1 MRGAKTDSNVTDVS
15 DAQQRTVKGKLPR
28 NIVVALGTIAAVLVG
43 ALGYYFQ
50 SISEAQHD
58 EKAEQERAEQIR
70 ARAGSSEGAQNLE
83 QTIRDQAE
91 RARQEAERQRKQATP
106 ADTGKTPLLTASDLT
121 AGAKAAPAPDAKQNE
136 KDSIFT
142 APIYKSGVRKSQL
155 EGKGGTVPDVTDP
168 AQMRVLQQQAA
179 ARASAAA
186 AAASQGQEGAGPAVS
201 ADRQFLRDA
210 GAMTTQRTSFDG
222 KLPRCTLSR
231 GFVIPATFV
240 GGLNS
245 DKPGEF
251 RASVSQ
257 DVYDTVKGDCKI
269 IPAGTTLV
277 GMYSADIAVGQERLL
292 TAFVRMQLPNGKT
305 VPLLGMQGADPDG
318 TAGNTGDVNNH
329 FLKIFGGALVIGAL
343 SLRFNDNP
351 TTTTVG
357 PAGLVAYGNAAGQV
371 ATQTAQTILNRN
383 QNIRPTIST
392 EPGQSMLVQVKHDIV
407 LEPYRD

>member
-1 MRGAKTDSNVTDVS
+1 MRAPKKDSNVTDVT
-15 DAQQRTVKGKLPR
+15 DAQHRTVKGKLPR
-28 NIVVALGTIAAVLVG
+28 NIVLALGAVAAVLVG

-58 EKAEQERAEQIR
+58 EKAEQDRAEQIR
-70 ARAGSSEGAQNLE
+70 ARASSSEGSQNLE

-91 RARQEAERQRKQATP
+91 KARAEAERQRKLATP
-106 ADTGKTPLLTASDLT
+106 PDTGKTPLLNASDLN
-121 AGAKAAPAPDAKQNE
+121 AGGGRAPAPDAKKNE
-136 KDSIFT
+136 RDTIFT

-155 EGKGGTVPDVTDP
+155 ENAGGPKVADVTDP
-168 AQMRVLQQQAA
+168 AQMKALQQAAA
-179 ARASAAA
+179 ARASAASA
-186 AAASQGQEGAGPAVS
+186 AAQGQDTSAPALTG
-201 ADRQFLRDA
+201 DKQFLKEA
-210 GAMTTQRTSFDG
+210 GATGTLRTSFDG

-231 GFVIPATFV
+231 GFVIPANFV

-257 DVYDTVKGDCKI
+257 DIYDTVKGDCKI

-305 VPLLGMQGADPDG
+305 VPLMGMQGADPDG
-318 TAGNTGDVNNH
+318 TAGNSGDVNNH
-329 FLKIFGGALVIGAL
+329 FLRIFGGALVIGAL

-392 EPGQSMLVQVKHDIV
+392 EPGQPMLVQVKHDIV
-407 LEPYRD
+407 LEAYRD

>member
-106 ADTGKTPLLTASDLT
+106 VDTGKTPLLTASDLT

-168 AQMRVLQQQAA
+168 AQMRASAAGGGARQRGGRSRFARPGRGRAGSLGGQAIPSGRGCHDDAANEFRWQAA
-179 ARASAAA
+179 ALHVEPRIRYPGYVRWR
-186 AAASQGQEGAGPAVS
+186 SQFRQAGRVPS
-201 ADRQFLRDA
+201 
-210 GAMTTQRTSFDG
+210 
-222 KLPRCTLSR
+222 
-231 GFVIPATFV
+231 
-240 GGLNS
+240 
-245 DKPGEF
+245 
-251 RASVSQ
+251 
-257 DVYDTVKGDCKI
+257 
-269 IPAGTTLV
+269 
-277 GMYSADIAVGQERLL
+277 ERLAGRL
-292 TAFVRMQLPNGKT
+292 RHG
-305 VPLLGMQGADPDG
+305 QG
-318 TAGNTGDVNNH
+318 
-329 FLKIFGGALVIGAL
+329 
-343 SLRFNDNP
+343 
-351 TTTTVG
+351 
-357 PAGLVAYGNAAGQV
+357 
-371 ATQTAQTILNRN
+371 
-383 QNIRPTIST
+383 
-392 EPGQSMLVQVKHDIV
+392 
-407 LEPYRD
+407 

>member
-1 MRGAKTDSNVTDVS
+1 MRGTKTDPNVTDVTE
-15 DAQQRTVKGKLPR
+15 AQQRTVKGKLPR
-28 NIVVALGTIAAVLVG
+28 NIVVALGSIAAVLVG

-58 EKAEQERAEQIR
+58 ERAEQERAEQIR
-70 ARAGSSEGAQNLE
+70 ARSGSSEGAQNLE

-91 RARQEAERQRKQATP
+91 KARQEAERQRKQAAP
-106 ADTGKTPLLTASDLT
+106 ADTGKAPLMTASDLT
-121 AGAKAAPAPDAKQNE
+121 TGGKATPAPDAKQNE

-155 EGKGGTVPDVTDP
+155 EGKGGPGADVTDP

-186 AAASQGQEGAGPAVS
+186 AAASQGQDAAAPAVS
-201 ADRQFLRDA
+201 ADKQFLREA

-231 GFVIPATFV
+231 GFVIPATFA

-251 RASVSQ
+251 RASVAQ
-257 DVYDTVKGDCKI
+257 DVYDTVKGDCKM

-371 ATQTAQTILNRN
+371 ATQTAQTILSRN

-392 EPGQSMLVQVKHDIV
+392 EPGQNMMVQVKHDIV